1 MSKSLTNRF
10 YLKKQLYSPKM
21 SEGSDVRDHIN
32 QWNKFITQLLCLEVK
47 IDAEDK
53 ILSDY
58 FVALVEII

>member
-1 MSKSLTNRF
+1 
-10 YLKKQLYSPKM
+10 M